1 MSVSEGKAE
10 TGRLVGLK
18 YEPGTLAPRILFKA
32 ARLQVLPVLSLA
44 KKYGVPIRRETG
56 LLEVLFTFPEGAFIP
71 ESHYALVAGILSEVY
86 RLRGTQGGPQ
96 EAKR

>member
-1 MSVSEGKAE
+1 MLESEYLDKSS
-10 TGRLVGLK
+10 RLVGLK

-32 ARLQVLPVLSLA
+32 SRLQSQSVLRLA
-44 KKYGVPIRRETG
+44 KKYGVPLRREAD

-86 RLRGTQGGPQ
+86 RLKGNRSGS
-96 EAKR
+96 